1 MMATEGDVAI
11 VTGAAQGIGKCITK
25 CLLSEGYQVGTNTN
39 CMYHSVKRLCYNYK
53 MLLLFTLTT
62 II

>member
-25 CLLSEGYQVGTNTN
+25 CLLSEGYQVGTTQIV
-39 CMYHSVKRLCYNYK
+39 CITVCGTI
-53 MLLLFTLTT
+53 ML
-62 II
+62 